1 MEPVP
6 AKRDTVAELL
16 PPRRSVR
23 RTYDLLEDAVA
34 WFPVEV
40 VAVVL
45 LQSARRVESRP
56 YRPDNTLVDM
66 ALAGRSKPSW
76 G

>member
-34 WFPVEV
+34 SLWEARGIDPKNA
-40 VAVVL
+40 AVGPRL
-45 LQSARRVESRP
+45 KSLYEKLSAQER
-56 YRPDNTLVDM
+56 
-66 ALAGRSKPSW
+66 
-76 G
+76 